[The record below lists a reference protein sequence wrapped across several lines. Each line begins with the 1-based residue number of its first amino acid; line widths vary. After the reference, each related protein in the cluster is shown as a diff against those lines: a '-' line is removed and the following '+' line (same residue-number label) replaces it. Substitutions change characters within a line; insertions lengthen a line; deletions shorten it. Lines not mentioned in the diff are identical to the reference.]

1 MFKRSSQ
8 SQQHSPSLPLPLP
21 ISFDS
26 TPQPISLPRF
36 SPSSTPP
43 LSHHNPVSSPPS
55 SNTDVPEP
63 LSPESVASPLPS
75 SPSPSSLSSPPSV
88 PSVPSNTS
96 ALSLTHEPPLRHSTR
111 HIQPPAWHHDYAMF
125 TQFNHSSTQS
135 SSRQAQTEPS
145 SFEQA
150 DCDPRW
156 RQAMSTEFQALERNN
171 TWEMVP
177 LPPGHKPIGCRWVYK
192 IKYHSDGT
200 IERYKARLVAK
211 GYTQVAGI
219 DYQET
224 FSPTAKLTTLR
235 CLLTIAA
242 SRNWYIHQL
251 DVHNAFLHGNL
262 QEEVYMTPPPG
273 LRRQGEN
280 LSKADYSLFT
290 KSQGNKFTTI
300 LIYVDDILLTEFSR
314 SKKGIFMSQ
323 RKYALDILQD
333 TGLTGVKPEK
343 FPMEQN
349 LKLTNEDGE
358 LLHDPSRYQ
367 RLVGRL
373 IYLTVTR
380 PDIVY
385 SVRTLSQ
392 FMNTPRKPHWEAALR
407 VLRYIKGSPG
417 QGLFLPSENNL
428 TLSAFCDSDWGGCR
442 MSRRSV
448 SGYCVFLGSSLISWK

>member
-43 LSHHNPVSSPPS
+43 CRI
-55 SNTDVPEP
+55 TTF
-63 LSPESVASPLPS
+63 ASPLPS

-88 PSVPSNTS
+88 PS
-96 ALSLTHEPPLRHSTR
+96 
-111 HIQPPAWHHDYAMF
+111 PPAWHHDYAMSA
-125 TQFNHSSTQS
+125 QLNHSSTQS

-156 RQAMSTEFQALERNN
+156 RQAMSTELQALERNN

-235 CLLTIAA
+235 YLLTIAA

-273 LRRQGEN
+273 LRRLGRII
-280 LSKADYSLFT
+280 SGYIPKALFTFT
-290 KSQGNKFTTI
+290 KSQGNKFIAI
-300 LIYVDDILLTEFSR
+300 LIYVDDILLIYFARHGLR
-314 SKKGIFMSQ
+314 SE
-323 RKYALDILQD
+323 A
-333 TGLTGVKPEK
+333 EK

-349 LKLTNEDGE
+349 LKLTDEDGE
-358 LLHDPSRYQ
+358 LLHDPSRYRDWLAINILDRNQ
-367 RLVGRL
+367 G
-373 IYLTVTR
+373 
-380 PDIVY
+380 DIVY
-385 SVRTLSQ
+385 SRRTLSQ
-392 FMNTPRKPHWEAALR
+392 FMNTPRSRPEARLR
-407 VLRYIKGSPG
+407 VLRYIKGSP
-417 QGLFLPSENNL
+417 
-428 TLSAFCDSDWGGCR
+428 
-442 MSRRSV
+442 V
-448 SGYCVFLGSSLISWK
+448 KVFSSIRK

>member
-1 MFKRSSQ
+1 
-8 SQQHSPSLPLPLP
+8 
-21 ISFDS
+21 
-26 TPQPISLPRF
+26 
-36 SPSSTPP
+36 
-43 LSHHNPVSSPPS
+43 
-55 SNTDVPEP
+55 
-63 LSPESVASPLPS
+63 
-75 SPSPSSLSSPPSV
+75 
-88 PSVPSNTS
+88 
-96 ALSLTHEPPLRHSTR
+96 
-111 HIQPPAWHHDYAMF
+111 
-125 TQFNHSSTQS
+125 
-135 SSRQAQTEPS
+135 
-145 SFEQA
+145 
-150 DCDPRW
+150 
-156 RQAMSTEFQALERNN
+156 MSTELQALERNN

-177 LPPGHKPIGCRWVYK
+177 LSPGHKPIGCRWVYK

-235 CLLTIAA
+235 CLLTVAA
-242 SRNWYIHQL
+242 SKNWYIHQL

-280 LSKADYSLFT
+280 LVCRLRKSIYGLKQASRNWFSTFTATVKSAGYIQSKADYSLFT
-290 KSQGNKFTTI
+290 KSQGNKFTAI

-349 LKLTNEDGE
+349 LKLTDEDGE

-448 SGYCVFLGSSLISWK
+448 SGYCVFLGSSLISWKSKKQTNVSRLSAEAEYRAMANTCLELTWLRYILKDLKVELDKPAPLFCDNQAALYIVTNPVFHERTKHIEIDCHIVREKFKLG